1 MNYSL
6 QCYMM
11 ELPIKS
17 TFEELFSHL
26 ITIWGQDPETV
37 QAKDLIVRQVT
48 VCPVCVW
55 CLSLMLT
62 LRATP
67 HPGWSSLS
75 PGWLCFYLE
84 TSDISQISQ
93 FHLQNARPPHLA
105 SLYTELLIFIKVCM
119 KIAPSICCSQV
130 QSVCT
135 LAFRSSGV
143 KNFYFLCKITGGISW
158 TFVYKVASPPVNYI

>member
-1 MNYSL
+1 MLYDGTSDQIN
-6 QCYMM
+6 
-11 ELPIKS
+11 
-17 TFEELFSHL
+17 
-26 ITIWGQDPETV
+26 IWGIVLTFDH
-37 QAKDLIVRQVT
+37 DLRSRSWDSSGQRFN
-48 VCPVCVW
+48 CPTGNCMSCECVW

-67 HPGWSSLS
+67 RPGWSSLS

-105 SLYTELLIFIKVCM
+105 SLYTQLLIFLKVCM

-143 KNFYFLCKITGGISW
+143 KNFYFLCKITGGINW